1 MGRREGGG
9 GGGGGGGMER
19 EEGEGGMGREGK
31 RRKMEASETIQTCA
45 VKCELRVRNVLS
57 QVTAASGWSNVPGW
71 WAEGRSSWREW
82 VQENTRERGR
92 RGEREEGR
100 GGGGERGRRGEI
112 VTSRLVTWARSG
124 PCDTPEGKKT
134 TSQPALRQW
143 WRTWWRHS
151 VFPLPSL
158 PSHTPLG

>member
-1 MGRREGGG
+1 
-9 GGGGGGGMER
+9 MER
-19 EEGEGGMGREGK
+19 EGGEGGMGREGK
-31 RRKMEASETIQTCA
+31 RRKTEASETWCAIQTCA

-92 RGEREEGR
+92 RGEGRE
-100 GGGGERGRRGEI
+100 GGGERGRRGEREERREI
-112 VTSRLVTWARSG
+112 ITSRLVTWARPG
-124 PCDTPEGKKT
+124 PCDTPEGMKT

-158 PSHTPLG
+158 PSYTPLG